1 MQQNAICRS
10 GSETKLALSSIHL
23 ICIQQVL
30 IAQVCSNVQMV
41 LQNRNITFKFI
52 HTSDLSLFVIKCD
65 YGVCLNFRRSGKI
78 DQFWTNIRYV
88 LAFYFIRTIHF
99 DICMHIYIYIYM
111 NGKKKAFTTATTI
124 YIIWLP
130 NSEALNIVEHL
141 AFVELKTWL
150 FDLNKFYINFSKSYN
165 VNFSPFN
172 SHWFTF
178 TTFILL

>member
-1 MQQNAICRS
+1 M
-10 GSETKLALSSIHL
+10 SSIHL

-88 LAFYFIRTIHF
+88 LAFYFIRTFYFKIYVCISIF
-99 DICMHIYIYIYM
+99 IYIWTA
-111 NGKKKAFTTATTI
+111 KKRHSRLPRPYI

-165 VNFSPFN
+165 VNFSPSNF
-172 SHWFTF
+172 HWFTF

>member
-1 MQQNAICRS
+1 MQQNTICRS

-88 LAFYFIRTIHF
+88 LAFYFIRTFHF
-99 DICMHIYIYIYM
+99 KIYVCISIFIYIWTAKKRHSRLPRPYILYDCPILRHL
-111 NGKKKAFTTATTI
+111 TSLS
-124 YIIWLP
+124 IWP
-130 NSEALNIVEHL
+130 SWNSKPDYSIWINSTLIFLNHI
-141 AFVELKTWL
+141 T
-150 FDLNKFYINFSKSYN
+150 
-165 VNFSPFN
+165 
-172 SHWFTF
+172 
-178 TTFILL
+178 